1 MIGGM
6 LLADNV
12 LSSANG
18 PAPSSTTWE
27 SNLEVKSILI
37 GINHIK
43 SVHRVCFSLFL
54 PLLIDNYNHWSAWWL
69 NSDDPQTLL
78 FHFISEDVF
87 ILSFVFIIIIR
98 DIVVIIITTHK
109 IKPPEEVLL
118 PALSLPGL
126 SLRGRLQLYL
136 HVLDHHQPQ
145 QQQQQQLQVP
155 PVEEALL
162 PALPLPGLSLRGL
175 VLGIPPLLRPAPPPA
190 TGANVLQMNFKN
202 YITFLLTSPSNYCKW
217 NHGGLWIY

>member
-126 SLRGRLQLYL
+126 SLRGRLNFIFMFLIITNPNNNNNNSKYHLWKKPCSQLSRCPDFLFEASCLESPPCYGQHL
-136 HVLDHHQPQ
+136 L
-145 QQQQQQLQVP
+145 LP
-155 PVEEALL
+155 PV
-162 PALPLPGLSLRGL
+162 
-175 VLGIPPLLRPAPPPA
+175 
-190 TGANVLQMNFKN
+190 QMF
-202 YITFLLTSPSNYCKW
+202 CKW
-217 NHGGLWIY
+217 ISKIT